1 MLLRRER
8 CAKEDNMDWPM
19 SRTVERQARRMTEI
33 MERLDVD
40 PAKLARERG
49 GEAYAEA
56 RARCLQC
63 SRAQECLLWLD
74 GNLPGDQPTFCSN
87 LALFERCKRT
97 A

>member
-1 MLLRRER
+1 MLPRRER

-19 SRTVERQARRMTEI
+19 SRTVERQARRMAEI

-63 SRAQECLLWLD
+63 SWAHECLLWLD
-74 GNLPGDQPTFCSN
+74 GNPAGNQPTFCSN
-87 LALFERCKRT
+87 LPLFERCKRT
-97 A
+97 E